1 MFVMLG
7 TPMQFGLKIHIAVF
21 LLPMQIWCRVL
32 HVVKNYF
39 MLSTYTWMLGEGS
52 YLQLLLI
59 NTWRVKKWQVWTIVV
74 SCWTLPLLS
83 IAPYTYARLQDNE
96 ENIK

>member
-1 MFVMLG
+1 
-7 TPMQFGLKIHIAVF
+7 MQV
-21 LLPMQIWCRVL
+21 WCRVL

-59 NTWRVKKWQVWTIVV
+59 NTWRVKTWQVWTIVV
-74 SCWTLPLLS
+74 GCWTLPVAS
-83 IAPYTYARLQDNE
+83 IVPYTLARLDDQQ
-96 ENIK
+96 ENAK